1 MLSVYISIIF
11 INNGKEAWARCR
23 EILQPQCTADEN
35 IKYAV
40 SVKSIK
46 ILTKLNIQFRNQTP
60 NYILKRTEKRESNR
74 HFCINSYSN
83 TIHNLPKNGTLKIPS
98 TNEWMKFL

>member
-1 MLSVYISIIF
+1 MVITFINVHLYIISIYTIIF
-11 INNGKEAWARCR
+11 INNGKEIWARCR

-46 ILTKLNIQFRNQTP
+46 ILTKLNIQFRNLTP
-60 NYILKRTEKRESNR
+60 NYILKRTEKRESDT
-74 HFCINSYSN
+74 FA
-83 TIHNLPKNGTLKIPS
+83 
-98 TNEWMKFL
+98 